1 MTIKKILLF
10 LLTGAGLLLSQPDN
24 FYQNYEIFLNNYVTD
39 GLVNYRGIIKNK
51 AMFNEIIE
59 SISKFDPGQLKEK
72 TAKKAYLINVYNI
85 SVIANVINNYPVENP
100 LKVPN
105 FFKDKNSIVGGEKY
119 SLDEIEHD
127 LLFPIDKDPRLHFA
141 LVCAA
146 RGCPELLDIAYK
158 PKVLEKMLAEKSSVT
173 VNSSKYVK
181 HENGVLYLSEI
192 FKWYKK
198 DFGGED
204 KLVIRFINNY
214 LPEKIPENVEIKY
227 LKYDWGIN
235 EFK

>member
-1 MTIKKILLF
+1 MKKIIIF
-10 LLTGAGLLLSQPDN
+10 LLAGAGLLIAQPDN
-24 FYQNYEIFLNNYVTD
+24 FYKNYEIFLKKYVNQ
-39 GLVNYRGIIKNK
+39 GLVNYRGVIKNK
-51 AMFNEIIE
+51 SLFNEIVEGIG
-59 SISKFDPGQLKEK
+59 KFDPGVLKDK
-72 TAKKAYLINVYNI
+72 TVKKAYLINVYNI

-100 LKVPN
+100 LKVAN
-105 FFKDKNSIVGGEKY
+105 FFKNKNSIVGGEKY
-119 SLDEIEHD
+119 SLDEIEHG
-127 LLFPIDKDPRLHFA
+127 LVFPIDNDPRLHFA
-141 LVCAA
+141 MVCAA

-158 PKVLEKMLAEKSSVT
+158 PEVLEKMLSEKSDST
-173 VNSSKYVK
+173 VNSIKFVK

-214 LPEKIPENVEIKY
+214 LPEKIPENVEIEY
-227 LKYDWGIN
+227 MKYDWRIN